1 MLFDFAADITAAEGT
16 SAVVKVLAAMDD
28 YIDRIA

>member
-1 MLFDFAADITAAEGT
+1 MFSFAADITAADGT
-16 SAVVKVLAAMDD
+16 SGVVKVLAAMDD